1 MPEFCIKANKKHL
14 GVGYKGEQDLKKGRR
29 SRKGPKKKYT
39 EKEKEEHR
47 VVSAKARSCT
57 LKLCL
62 MSGTDNF
69 QL

>member
-29 SRKGPKKKYT
+29 SRRGLKKYT

-47 VVSAKARSCT
+47 MVSAKARSCT

-62 MSGTDNF
+62 MSVTDNF